1 MNFDMLR
8 LLATAFAM
16 SVLCACNP
24 TVNFDVSSS
33 SSTQIPGAS
42 VSFPLNNVSYTSAPI
57 DIAQASGF
65 DSAQTAKDRIQSAH
79 AKKLTLSVTSP
90 SGANLS
96 FLTSIAVQISAQGL
110 SSVQVAHLSPVP
122 AAPSA
127 DLVLDDVD
135 LAPYLKA
142 SSFTL
147 TTTVSGNAPSKTTT
161 VQGDFTVNVE
171 ASVF

>member
-1 MNFDMLR
+1 MSFDMLR
-8 LLATAFAM
+8 LLATALAV
-16 SVLCACNP
+16 SVLWGCNP
-24 TVNFDVSSS
+24 TINFDVTSS
-33 SSTQIPGAS
+33 SSTQIPGAF
-42 VSFPLNNVSYTSAPI
+42 VPIALNNASYTSAPI

-79 AKKLTLSVTSP
+79 MKKLTLSVTAP
-90 SGANLS
+90 PGGDLS

-110 SSVQVAHLSPVP
+110 TSVQVAHLSPVP
-122 AAPSA
+122 AAASA
-127 DLVLDDVD
+127 DLVLDGVD

-147 TTTVSGNAPSKTTT
+147 TTTVSGNSPSKNTT
-161 VQGDFTVNVE
+161 VQGDFTVNVD

>member
-1 MNFDMLR
+1 MSFAMRR
-8 LLATAFAM
+8 LIATALV
-16 SVLCACNP
+16 SVFWGCNP
-24 TVNFDVSSS
+24 TINFDVTNS
-33 SSTQIPGAS
+33 SSTQIPGAP
-42 VSFPLNNVSYTSAPI
+42 VSIPLTNASYTTAPI
-57 DIAQASGF
+57 DIAQANGF

-79 AKKLTLSVTSP
+79 AKKLTLSVTAP

-96 FLTSIAVQISAQGL
+96 FLNSIAVQIAAQGL
-110 SSVQVAHLSPVP
+110 NPVQVAHLSPVP
-122 AAPSA
+122 AAASA

-147 TTTVSGNAPSKTTT
+147 TTTVSGTTPTKNTT
-161 VQGDFTVNVE
+161 VQGDLTVNVE